1 MSRKKKDYSVPR
13 GANRFYGDP
22 YAQNG
27 YNGYGNG
34 AYGANG
40 YAAPQNGGRAQS
52 YQPYGQARNASNP
65 YSQNPYG
72 QPQYG
77 RNPYTQNMQ
86 GQPYDYASSARRVQQ
101 AGHQQYQQPQYNP
114 YARQAQQNA
123 YQATAGA
130 GYPNQY
136 AYQGNAQ
143 YSQGQAP
150 RGKHAKGGSDAYGSH
165 SNAPGATS
173 AMGKRKMKR
182 GKKIALI
189 ILGVILALLL
199 VAGAAFAWYMHSID
213 SAMQLDDADSI
224 NAALTDTSMDEP
236 FYVLLL
242 GSDSREGSTT
252 ESYNTTNASDVII
265 LARVDTANQQVTL
278 ISIPRDTAWVDSSG
292 NTVKLDQAYQEG
304 GATASI
310 KAVESITGVKISH
323 YAEIRF
329 AQFETLVDSLGG
341 IDVNVPTT
349 VSYADALTGEQV
361 TVEAGQHTLNGQQ
374 ALIFARA
381 RHDYASDEE
390 SNRQKA
396 VRQIVG
402 AIVTKIQSKS
412 AAELP
417 GTIMQVA
424 SCVGTDLTSQELLQ
438 LAMAFNSG
446 VTMYSGS
453 GPSDGDYDPE
463 MGGLWFCYDDPTGW
477 SKLMQVVNSGG
488 DPSSVSYSGD
498 VVTLPG
504 STEEVT
510 IS

>member
-1 MSRKKKDYSVPR
+1 MSRKKKDYNVPR
-13 GANRFYGDP
+13 GANRMQGNP
-22 YAQNG
+22 YAQNPYG
-27 YNGYGNG
+27 GYGNG

-40 YAAPQNGGRAQS
+40 GYSAYQNGGYAQPH
-52 YQPYGQARNASNP
+52 QAYGRPVNAQTP

-77 RNPYTQNMQ
+77 RNPYTNNTQ
-86 GQPYDYASSARRVQQ
+86 GQPYDYASSARRQNAQQ
-101 AGHQQYQQPQYNP
+101 GQYNP
-114 YARQAQQNA
+114 YTRQAQQNA
-123 YQATAGA
+123 YQAAMGGA
-130 GYPNQY
+130 PQNAYN
-136 AYQGNAQ
+136 YQGYSRAAQ
-143 YSQGQAP
+143 DQPVHG
-150 RGKHAKGGSDAYGSH
+150 RHAKGAGEAYGSH
-165 SNAPGATS
+165 ASMPSATGAI
-173 AMGKRKMKR
+173 GKRKMKR

-189 ILGVILALLL
+189 ILGIILALLL
-199 VAGAAFAWYMHSID
+199 VVGAAFAWYMSSID
-213 SAMQLDDADSI
+213 SAMKLDDADGV
-224 NAALTDTSMDEP
+224 NAALTDTAMDEP

-242 GSDSREGSTT
+242 GSDSREGSST

-265 LARVDTANQQVTL
+265 LARVDTTNKQVTL
-278 ISIPRDTAWVDSSG
+278 VSIPRDTAWTDSSG

-304 GATASI
+304 GAATSI
-310 KAVESITGVKISH
+310 KAVEGITGVKISH

-329 AQFETLVDSLGG
+329 AQFEELIDSLGG

-361 TVEAGQHTLNGQQ
+361 TVEAGEQTLNGQE

-412 AAELP
+412 ATELP
-417 GTIMQVA
+417 GTIMKIA
-424 SCVGTDLTSQELLQ
+424 SCVGTDLNSQELLQ
-438 LAMAFNSG
+438 LALAFNGG

-453 GPSDGDYDPE
+453 GPSAGDYDSA

-510 IS
+510 VS